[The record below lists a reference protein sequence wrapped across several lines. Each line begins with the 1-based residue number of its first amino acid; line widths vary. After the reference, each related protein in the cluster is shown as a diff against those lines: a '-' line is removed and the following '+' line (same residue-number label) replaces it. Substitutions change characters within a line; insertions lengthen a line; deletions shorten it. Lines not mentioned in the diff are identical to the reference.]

1 MLQKEY
7 EGKNEKDA
15 IRHAEEDLGIS
26 RDDLQIEIVQ
36 KGKSSF
42 LGIGEGQKARIK
54 VVYNEEERG
63 SLQAKQKEAEVSA
76 GSGES
81 APKPV
86 LDSEQVDQYIESSL
100 DFLEGLF
107 QRMNIDVDI
116 EADEPEDEK
125 VFIRL
130 NSPNSALIIGKR
142 GKTLEAIQ
150 MLTNIASGRKVTKD
164 FKSVIDIENYRE
176 KREDI
181 LTDLAHK
188 VANEVRKSGKGKSL
202 EPMNPFERRLIHL
215 ALQDQDGI
223 ETRSEGEGVYRKV
236 RIVPKR

>member
-1 MLQKEY
+1 MMEKEF

-15 IRHAEEDLGIS
+15 ISAAERELRID
-26 RDDLQIEIVQ
+26 REKLQIELIQ

-42 LGIGEGQKARIK
+42 LGIGEGQKARIR
-54 VVYNEEERG
+54 VVYNEDDI
-63 SLQAKQKEAEVSA
+63 
-76 GSGES
+76 GSGSAAEEKS
-81 APKPV
+81 APDGDV
-86 LDSEQVDQYIESSL
+86 ADQYIESSL

-107 QRMNIDVDI
+107 ERMNIEVDI

-125 VFIRL
+125 IFIRL

-150 MLTNIASGRKVTKD
+150 MLTNIAAGRKVSKD

-176 KREDI
+176 KREVI
-181 LTDLAHK
+181 LTDLAIK
-188 VANEVRKSGKGKSL
+188 VAGEVRKSGKVKSL

-215 ALQDQDGI
+215 ALQDEDGI

-236 RIVPKR
+236 KIIPKKG

>member
-15 IRHAEEDLGIS
+15 IRLAEEELGIS
-26 RDDLQIEIVQ
+26 KESLQIEVVQ

-42 LGIGEGQKARIK
+42 LGIGEGQKARIR
-54 VVYNEEERG
+54 VTYNEEET
-63 SLQAKQKEAEVSA
+63 
-76 GSGES
+76 GSGNVAAE
-81 APKPV
+81 PKKA
-86 LDSEQVDQYIESSL
+86 LDPGLVDQYIEASL

-107 QRMNIDVDI
+107 QRMGVEVDI
-116 EADEPEDEK
+116 EADEPDDEK

-142 GKTLEAIQ
+142 GKTLESIQ
-150 MLTNIASGRKVTKD
+150 MLTNIAAGKKVSKD

-181 LTDLAHK
+181 LTDLARK
-188 VANEVRKSGKGKSL
+188 MANEVKKSGKGRSL

-215 ALQDQDGI
+215 ALQDEDGV
-223 ETRSEGEGVYRKV
+223 ETRSEGEGIYRKV
-236 RIVPKR
+236 RIIPKKK

>member
-1 MLQKEY
+1 MMEKEF

-15 IRHAEEDLGIS
+15 IALAEQELRIDK
-26 RDDLQIEIVQ
+26 DKLQIELIQ

-42 LGIGEGQKARIK
+42 LGIGEGQKARIR
-54 VVYNEEERG
+54 VVYNEDDIG
-63 SLQAKQKEAEVSA
+63 SASFIEDKP
-76 GSGES
+76 
-81 APKPV
+81 AP
-86 LDSEQVDQYIESSL
+86 DSDVADQYIETSL

-107 QRMNIDVDI
+107 ERMNIEVDI

-150 MLTNIASGRKVTKD
+150 MLTNIAAGRKVSKD

-176 KREDI
+176 KREVI
-181 LTDLAHK
+181 LTDLAIK
-188 VANEVRKSGKGKSL
+188 VATEVRKSGKVKSL

-215 ALQDQDGI
+215 ALQDEDGI

-236 RIVPKR
+236 KIIPKK

>member
-1 MLQKEY
+1 MLEKEY

-15 IRHAEEDLGIS
+15 IRIAEEDLGIS
-26 RDDLQIEIVQ
+26 REKLQIELVR
-36 KGKSSF
+36 KGKGTF
-42 LGIGEGQKARIK
+42 LGIGEGQKARIR
-54 VVYNEEERG
+54 VVYNEDEVGTLAADQPEEG
-63 SLQAKQKEAEVSA
+63 EKPSVAKMS
-76 GSGES
+76 
-81 APKPV
+81 
-86 LDSEQVDQYIESSL
+86 DEQVDEYIETSL

-107 QRMNIDVDI
+107 QRMNVDVDI

-150 MLTNIASGRKVTKD
+150 MLTNIAAGRKVSKD

-181 LTDLAHK
+181 LTDLARK
-188 VANEVRKSGKGKSL
+188 MANEVRRSGKARSL
-202 EPMNPFERRLIHL
+202 EPMNPFERRLIHI
-215 ALQDQDGI
+215 ALQDEDGI